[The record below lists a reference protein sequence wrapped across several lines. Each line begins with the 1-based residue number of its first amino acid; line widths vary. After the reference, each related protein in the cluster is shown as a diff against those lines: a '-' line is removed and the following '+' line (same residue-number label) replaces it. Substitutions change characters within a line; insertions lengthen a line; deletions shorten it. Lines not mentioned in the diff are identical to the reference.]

1 MDVALADHA
10 DVQDSLNFAN
20 TFLLI
25 LRESILGLCEFGRP
39 KMILTA
45 SRHEFQ
51 SIGHS
56 FSLHLDEHAAV
67 FVSVTSHQLF
77 GPEYMGGCVSLRP

>member
-1 MDVALADHA
+1 MDVALVDHA
-10 DVQDSLNFAN
+10 DMLKLGN

-25 LRESILGLCEFGRP
+25 LRESILSLFELGRP
-39 KMILTA
+39 KMTLLTA
-45 SRHEFQ
+45 SRHGLQ
-51 SIGHS
+51 SIGHN
-56 FSLHLDEHAAV
+56 FFLYLDEHTAF